1 MRSFTKWYVECS
13 EFSHSCEEGRIANY
27 RSVRE
32 LGNSVI
38 NLLRDRE
45 DEACS
50 GDGQYYELSA
60 GEKTG
65 AYKDISLLLKL
76 ACFQLAAFDI
86 DKN

>member
-13 EFSHSCEEGRIANY
+13 ELSHSCDEGRIAY
-27 RSVRE
+27 YKSVRE

-50 GDGQYYELSA
+50 GDGRYYGLSA
-60 GEKTG
+60 GAKTG
-65 AYKDISLLLKL
+65 AYKDISPH
-76 ACFQLAAFDI
+76 
-86 DKN
+86 